1 MRFTGDTVT
10 EALIDAIPRE
20 GKPKILRID
29 LGRENR
35 TKRLRSGCQAVG
47 IELCHTTPH
56 DPAVKGLME
65 QTHNAYRRFCS
76 TLPWHTPSDIKTKP
90 LRDEPMLTFAEFC
103 ERFKVFVFGE
113 YNTAPYTGLH
123 AQGGKS
129 RLEIRQTSAFTPSRV
144 PEKELRAL
152 FAEAKLV
159 TVWPQG
165 IKRHG
170 LIYSHPSLGEHIG
183 EQVWARQG
191 RMDTELNVY
200 DQEGHF
206 ICAAMNPLA
215 ERGQLT
221 DEARREFT
229 ANRRVL
235 AKSLTAQ
242 ADERISR
249 ARNKEDWLL
258 ERGKRRIAEQGGHP
272 PRPGIRQIT
281 PFTGQMPAVASAQPS
296 KMLRRYRYQS

>member
-1 MRFTGDTVT
+1 
-10 EALIDAIPRE
+10 
-20 GKPKILRID
+20 
-29 LGRENR
+29 
-35 TKRLRSGCQAVG
+35 
-47 IELCHTTPH
+47 
-56 DPAVKGLME
+56 
-65 QTHNAYRRFCS
+65 
-76 TLPWHTPSDIKTKP
+76 
-90 LRDEPMLTFAEFC
+90 
-103 ERFKVFVFGE
+103 
-113 YNTAPYTGLH
+113 
-123 AQGGKS
+123 
-129 RLEIRQTSAFTPSRV
+129 V

-206 ICAAMNPLA
+206 ICAARNPLA